1 MKTGTLIF
9 VLVAILNIILST
21 IRWARTGEDQV
32 SAIAGWICAIGW
44 AIEY

>member
-9 VLVAILNIILST
+9 VLIAILNIILLS
-21 IRWARTGEDQV
+21 IRWIRTGDEQV
-32 SAIAGWICAIGW
+32 SAIVGWICAIGW

>member
-9 VLVAILNIILST
+9 VLIAFLNIILST

-32 SAIAGWICAIGW
+32 LAITGWICAIGW
-44 AIEY
+44 AIEH